1 MGGIILPTSPTP
13 LDVRFRLLQI
23 CAALAVARPTI
34 LRTVV
39 FDSSTQLAEAGNPVS
54 GVALSECKLSP
65 DDLPALVGI
74 TSAASPERLG
84 AIGTRKIARNYLLL
98 VLFYQLC
105 NDSMEEQMAALSVM
119 WQKLD
124 ELPDYFAS
132 VSVDRL
138 KFNDSGL
145 RGVES
150 VGHMADN
157 GTEDPIP
164 WLGATY
170 STATYTLPVTTT
182 RGGGR

>member
-1 MGGIILPTSPTP
+1 MGGIVYPTSLTP

-23 CAALAVARPTI
+23 CAAFAVAQPTV

-39 FDSSTQLAEAGNPVS
+39 FDSAEQLALAGNPAS
-54 GVALSECKLSP
+54 GVALSECKLTS
-65 DDLPALVGI
+65 DDLPALAGVTIG
-74 TSAASPERLG
+74 AALERTG
-84 AIGTRKIARNYLLL
+84 ANRNRKVPRNYSFL

-105 NDSMEEQMAALSVM
+105 NDSMEEQAAALNAL
-119 WQKLD
+119 WLKID

-132 VSVDRL
+132 IAVGNL
-138 KFNDSGL
+138 KHNDSGL

-150 VGHMADN
+150 VGHMADT

-182 RGGGR
+182 RGGI